1 MANAQKILVGNRDS
15 KKPFRMPKSE
25 AQDNIKCIREM
36 WCETVG
42 WIHLAEDVDHWRAV
56 MDTVIKLRFHTWKGY
71 F

>member
-1 MANAQKILVGNRDS
+1 
-15 KKPFRMPKSE
+15 MPKSE